1 MPSLGH
7 DKQAS
12 EEEILAALSLGKI
25 QQFHL
30 THLFNVCTFH
40 HRSIHSC
47 KYDTNFDVLELFFI
61 ATVILVERSQKK
73 KNRRSL
79 KKKDIKVVTGNFDDR
94 YEMLVEFCTYSGLD
108 TNSGLLAI
116 GL

>member
-47 KYDTNFDVLELFFI
+47 KYDTNFDVLERFFI
-61 ATVILVERSQKK
+61 AAVVLVTKE

-94 YEMLVEFCTYSGLD
+94 YEMLVEFCTYSGLN

>member
-1 MPSLGH
+1 VPSLGH

-40 HRSIHSC
+40 HRSVHSC

-73 KNRRSL
+73 KTEDPSKRR
-79 KKKDIKVVTGNFDDR
+79 T
-94 YEMLVEFCTYSGLD
+94 
-108 TNSGLLAI
+108 
-116 GL
+116 